1 MAKMT
6 NVIQHPMVNEHGV
19 QGNIKKSINSSTSG
33 SKMDHFPLSPLRL
46 EVPTNFLLLREKK
59 KLLCLGHQI
68 CQEDPCQRRGVTHHD
83 QQKALGATS

>member
-6 NVIQHPMVNEHGV
+6 NVIQHHMVNEHGV
-19 QGNIKKSINSSTSG
+19 QGNINKTINSSTSG
-33 SKMDHFPLSPLRL
+33 SKMDNFPLSPLRL

-59 KLLCLGHQI
+59 QLRLGHQI

-83 QQKALGATS
+83 QQEALGATS

>member
-59 KLLCLGHQI
+59 NYAWGTKSA
-68 CQEDPCQRRGVTHHD
+68 RRIPANAV
-83 QQKALGATS
+83 ALPITTSRRP